1 MAQQENNN
9 TLLISSHNATR
20 RSGKE
25 NLAEAVKN
33 EIYL

>member
-1 MAQQENNN
+1 MAQQENNY
-9 TLLISSHNATR
+9 TLLISSHNAMSK
-20 RSGKE
+20 SGRE